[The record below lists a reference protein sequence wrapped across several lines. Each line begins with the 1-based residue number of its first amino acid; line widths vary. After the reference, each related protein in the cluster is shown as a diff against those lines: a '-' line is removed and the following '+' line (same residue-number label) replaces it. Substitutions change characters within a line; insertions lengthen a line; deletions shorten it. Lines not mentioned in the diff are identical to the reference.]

1 MKYRGFDQNL
11 QWFGLQYKIG
21 KKYNKGQIGELFD
34 DPFDP
39 LRFFSPVCARYC
51 KASQSYKLIKDEGR
65 IKLVPS
71 KVKLKKEIDVKEMIR
86 DGIKFNIKNTANLKS
101 GHSVVST
108 ASGDCATCAAN
119 GVDSVSAVSGAGG
132 TSVTK
137 GCFGS
142 AAISGYH
149 GASAVSGDYSVSASC
164 GEETLSASIGHCSTS
179 ASSGNECT
187 SVSCGMLSTS
197 VSSGVNGGSVTFG
210 AGSVSVTN
218 GAGGVAA
225 SKGDC
230 SVAVTCGDDSWAIA
244 EGADSVAIVTGYQ
257 SKAKAS
263 LGSAIVVVERGEY
276 DGKSYPIKA
285 ICSAI
290 VDGKKIKADTYYT
303 VKDGVFVEVK

>member
-119 GVDSVSAVSGAGG
+119 GVD
-132 TSVTK
+132 
-137 GCFGS
+137 
-142 AAISGYH
+142 
-149 GASAVSGDYSVSASC
+149 SVSASC